1 MPSVNILAVLVSAV
15 AIFLLGGLWYS
26 PVLFAERWMALQGKT
41 REEIMA
47 SGGAKPGMYVQAF
60 LCGLVVAAALAVL
73 LNHFVNLTLAR
84 GIGVAVLCWLGFAA
98 ATSYGTALFSSKPK
112 ALWAIDTAF
121 NLVSFIVAAV
131 ILTLWR

>member
-15 AIFLLGGLWYS
+15 AIFALGGLWYS
-26 PVLFAERWMALQGKT
+26 RILFAERWMALQGKT
-41 REEIMA
+41 REEITA
-47 SGGAKPGMYVQAF
+47 GGGASPGMYVQVF
-60 LCGLVVAAALAVL
+60 ICGLLVAAALAVI

-98 ATSYGTALFSSKPK
+98 ATSYGSALFSSKPR
-112 ALWAIDTAF
+112 ALWVIDTGY
-121 NLVSFIVAAV
+121 NLVAFVLAAV